1 MKINIVNRLLCA
13 GLLPALLLAGC
24 SRRDEAS
31 VGTPANPLVV
41 LLSPAHVPASAD
53 ALEFVR
59 KQLEK
64 ESGLTLQLKAAQ
76 SQGAV
81 ISAFDSGGTDV
92 ALVTLEEFLVA
103 REEYGVHAGLQALR
117 GDKLSDY
124 EGVILT
130 RARGGAASVA
140 ELAGRKVGFV
150 GPYSVSGFTLP
161 SIYLE
166 KAGVKAAR
174 EFVASH
180 EAVLKRLLNGELFA
194 AATYARQAAR
204 APGLKVL
211 AVTGKVPNEPV
222 VFRKGLSE
230 DKIAALKAAFISL
243 GATKE
248 GRKALGAVAD
258 ITGFK
263 AVDGEVYKPLHELL
277 RSEGKVVYDLV
288 PEGWAIH
295 RLNEPYRS
303 EL

>member
-1 MKINIVNRLLCA
+1 MKTNIVNRLLCA

-53 ALEFVR
+53 ALEFIR
-59 KQLEK
+59 KQLET
-64 ESGLTLQLKAAQ
+64 ESGLTVQLKAAQ
-76 SQGAV
+76 SQGAA

-103 REEYGVHAGLQALR
+103 REEYGVRAGLQALR
-117 GDKLSDY
+117 GDKQSDY
-124 EGVILT
+124 EGVLLT
-130 RARGGAASVA
+130 RSAGGAGSVA

-174 EFVASH
+174 EFVSSH
-180 EAVLKRLLNGELFA
+180 EAVLKKLLNGELFA
-194 AATYARQAAR
+194 AATYARQSAR

-230 DKIAALKAAFISL
+230 AKIAALKAAFISL
-243 GATKE
+243 GATEE
-248 GRKALGAVAD
+248 GLKALGAVAD

-263 AVDGEVYKPLHELL
+263 AVDGDVYKPLHELL